1 MKIIFASIIFCF
13 FIMGCGENSI
23 KLNDKFSLTA
33 DNGNIYKT
41 ILVDSHGNA
50 IISDSISTFWGKYP
64 YLWGQA
70 YDKKKKSYYFFLF
83 NLDTGEIFTRNI
95 RDIMK
100 IKGLPCMRGYEQI
113 SLAEFYSSDHNVD
126 QERIKMFIRQMQLQ
140 NQ

>member
-13 FIMGCGENSI
+13 FIMGCRENSI

-95 RDIMK
+95 RNIMK